1 MFTAAAGE
9 DVCEVVHMY
18 IHMPAIC
25 VILTISYVRM
35 STYTFIC
42 AYSMYVLYVRTYTH
56 THTYTCIYLFA
67 YPVAAKNTKTVT
79 ANMEKLEL
87 DRQFLQDVL
96 TSTLEEVES
105 RGTFTNLSKA
115 LQLFHDEK
123 EQMRQIIRQ

>member
-18 IHMPAIC
+18 IHIPAIC
-25 VILTISYVRM
+25 VTLTMSYVHMYTFTYVHMYVRM
-35 STYTFIC
+35 
-42 AYSMYVLYVRTYTH
+42 YVHTRIHIRTYI
-56 THTYTCIYLFA
+56 CIYFFA